1 MTPRALSVVVPL
13 CIATCIPLVVSNYRV
28 FQLTLVMIYAIALTG
43 LNLLT
48 GYNGQISIG
57 HGALFGLGAYTAVI
71 LILRGGVP
79 AWLAVICAGAICFV
93 AGWLFGRPALR
104 LHGHYLALA
113 TFGLAVAMPQLLRH
127 QRLGHWTGGVQGLV
141 VPTVQAP
148 FGLRVGPERWL
159 YYVVLA
165 VMAVLLMAAW
175 NLAHSRVGRALVAL
189 RDHPIAAEAMGVPA
203 AHYKT
208 VTFGIS
214 SLYAGIAG
222 ALSAL
227 AVQFVAPESFPV
239 FLSVTLLVG
248 IIVGGAASISGAI
261 YGAIFIV
268 FVPNVADQ
276 MSKAASGAIYG
287 LLLIL
292 TVFLLPGGIAQS
304 VARVNRRLRRKERLI
319 LALATACALALF
331 ALPAAGT
338 RTRNLPG
345 ITNTEIRIG
354 QTSPYSGPM
363 SGYSNTGRAI
373 VAYFQM
379 VNDRGGIHGRRVKVI
394 SLDDQYSPPK
404 TLEQTRRLVEQEG
417 VFLMFGS
424 QGTAP
429 QSAVHEYLNARRIP
443 QLFVPSGARKFNDP
457 AGHPWTLVLYAS
469 NETEGEI
476 YAQWLLKERPN
487 ARMAILYQNDDF
499 GHDFVRGF
507 KRKLGPAGSRM
518 IVVEQSYE
526 TSAPTIDAQMIAL
539 AGSGADTFFD
549 VSLGKFVSLAIRH
562 AYDSGWKPLHLVFGG
577 AAARNA
583 LEAAGFEK
591 ASGLISAYAYKSL
604 GDPQW
609 NKYADVKQYFEWL
622 RRYLPGVDPLAS
634 DVAIGYRASCLL
646 EIVLERC
653 GNDLTRENVMRQ
665 ATNLKDVELPL
676 LLPGV
681 KINTSPTDY
690 LPIKQMQ
697 LRRFDGQNWIV
708 FGDLLGGQ

>member
-1 MTPRALSVVVPL
+1 MSSRLVPAAALL
-13 CIATCIPLVVSNYRV
+13 FLAAMLPLVVSDYRV
-28 FQLTLVMIYAIALTG
+28 FQLTLVMIYAIALIG

-57 HGALFGLGAYTAVI
+57 HGALFGLGAYAAVI
-71 LILRGGVP
+71 LILRASVP
-79 AWLAVICAGAICFV
+79 AWLAVACAGAICFV

-113 TFGLAVAMPQLLRH
+113 TFGLAVAMPQLLRN
-127 QRLGHWTGGVQGLV
+127 QRLAHWTGGVQGLL

-148 FGLRVGPERWL
+148 FGLRIGPERWL
-159 YYVVLA
+159 YYIVLA

-175 NLAHSRVGRALVAL
+175 NLVHSRVGRALVAL

-227 AVQFVAPESFPV
+227 AVQFVAPESFPEL
-239 FLSVTLLVG
+239 LSVSLLVG

-292 TVFLLPGGIAQS
+292 TVFLMPGGIAHAIAQ
-304 VARVNRRLRRKERLI
+304 VGRKLQRRERLI
-319 LALATACALALF
+319 LAGAAACFLALL
-331 ALPAAGT
+331 ALPAA
-338 RTRNLPG
+338 RTGKSYTPG
-345 ITNTEIRIG
+345 VTSTEIRIG
-354 QTSPYSGPM
+354 QTSPYSGPL
-363 SGYSNTGRAI
+363 SNISDAGRAI

-417 VFLMFGS
+417 VLLMFGS
-424 QGTAP
+424 LSTAP
-429 QSAVHEYLNARRIP
+429 QSAVHEYLNTRHIP
-443 QLFVPSGARKFNDP
+443 QLFVLTGGSKFNDP
-457 AGHPWTLVLYAS
+457 VGHPWTLAGYTS
-469 NETEGEI
+469 YETEGEI

-487 ARMAILYQNDDF
+487 ARVAILYQNDDF
-499 GHDFVRGF
+499 GHDYLRGF
-507 KRKLGPAGSRM
+507 KRKLGPAGIRK
-518 IVVEQSYE
+518 IVAEQSYE
-526 TSAPTIDAQMIAL
+526 TSAPTIDAQMIGL

-549 VSLGKFVSLAIRH
+549 VSSGKFLSLAIRY
-562 AYDSGWKPLHLVFGG
+562 AYDSGWKPLHLVTGGG
-577 AAARNA
+577 AARNR
-583 LEAAGFEK
+583 LEAAGLEK
-591 ASGLISAYAYKSL
+591 AFGLISANAGKGL

-622 RRYLPGVDPLAS
+622 RRYLPAVDPLANE
-634 DVAIGYRASCLL
+634 VAVGYRTSRLL

-681 KINTSPTDY
+681 KINTSPADY
-690 LPIKQMQ
+690 LPIEQMQ
-697 LRRFDGQNWIV
+697 LRRFDGQNWIM
-708 FGDLLGGQ
+708 FGDLLGR